1 MYQIEN
7 SGDLLKNRR
16 EHWRSRWLWLS
27 VGRNVF
33 FLGLTSL
40 LTDISAE
47 MVSVTLPLYLLFGL
61 RLAPLQFGLIDGLY
75 QGAAVLVR
83 VVSGVLADR
92 WRQPKALAATGY
104 AFSAVCKAALLAV
117 GGSWLALS
125 GVVILDRV
133 GKGIRTAPR
142 DSLIA
147 SSTNAERLATAFGVH
162 RAMDTAGAMLGPL
175 VAAGLLALAPDAYD
189 AVFVVSLCFA
199 LVGLAII
206 VLLVENSVQPVS
218 TTTSPAVDWRAIGQL
233 LAQPKFRALVL
244 VSSGLALTT
253 LSDNFIY
260 LALRR
265 NFGFGLGLFPLLY
278 VATALIYMALA
289 IPIGRLADRVG
300 RGRMFVMGYAF
311 LALVYGLT
319 LMPGLPPL
327 AGWGSLIV
335 LGLYYA
341 ATEGV
346 LMARASE
353 LLPATLRTTG
363 LAVLTTG
370 TGLARL
376 LASFAYGAFWGW
388 WGPETA
394 TTTFLAGLGLMLGL
408 AALTLFR
415 AGQRKTMTDD
425 SRA

>member
-7 SGDLLKNRR
+7 SGDLIKNKR
-16 EHWRSRWLWLS
+16 EHLRSRLLWLS

-83 VVSGVLADR
+83 MVSGVLADR
-92 WRQPKALAATGY
+92 WRRPKALAAAGY
-104 AFSAVCKAALLAV
+104 AFSAICKAGLLMV

-147 SSTNAERLATAFGVH
+147 SSTSTERLATAFGVH
-162 RAMDTAGAMLGPL
+162 RALDTAGAMLGPL
-175 VAAGLLALAPDAYD
+175 VAAGLLALTPNAYD
-189 AVFVVSLCFA
+189 TVFVVSLCFA
-199 LVGLAII
+199 LVGLAVI
-206 VLLVENSVQPVS
+206 VLLVENPAPS
-218 TTTSPAVDWRAIGQL
+218 TLATTSPPVDWRAVREL
-233 LAQPKFRALVL
+233 LRQPKFRAWVW
-244 VSSGLALTT
+244 VSSGLALMT

-265 NFGFGLGLFPLLY
+265 NFGFSLGLFPLLY
-278 VATALIYMALA
+278 VATALIYMTLA

-300 RGRMFVMGYAF
+300 RGRVFGLGYAL
-311 LALVYGLT
+311 LAVVYGLV
-319 LMPGLPPL
+319 LLPGLPPFV
-327 AGWGSLIV
+327 GWSVLIG

-353 LLPATLRTTG
+353 LLPDTLRTTG
-363 LAVLTTG
+363 LAMLTTG

-376 LASFAYGAFWGW
+376 LASFAYGALWGW
-388 WGPETA
+388 LGPEMA
-394 TTTFLAGLGLMLGL
+394 TLIFLAGLSLMLGL

-415 AGQRKTMTDD
+415 SDQSKETTNE

>member
-1 MYQIEN
+1 
-7 SGDLLKNRR
+7 
-16 EHWRSRWLWLS
+16 
-27 VGRNVF
+27 
-33 FLGLTSL
+33 
-40 LTDISAE
+40 
-47 MVSVTLPLYLLFGL
+47 
-61 RLAPLQFGLIDGLY
+61 
-75 QGAAVLVR
+75 LVR

-92 WRQPKALAATGY
+92 WRRPKALAAVGY
-104 AFSAVCKAALLAV
+104 AFSAICKAALLAV
-117 GGSWLALS
+117 GGNWLALS
-125 GVVILDRV
+125 GVVILDRI

-147 SSTNAERLATAFGVH
+147 SSTKAERLATAFGVH

-175 VAAGLLALAPDAYD
+175 VAAGLLALVPNAYD
-189 AVFVVSLCFA
+189 AVFVTSLCFA
-199 LVGLAII
+199 LVGLAVL
-206 VLLVENSVQPVS
+206 VLLVEDPTSAVPNTATPAMVTPDTVTPDTVMPVAAAP
-218 TTTSPAVDWRAIGQL
+218 TVDWRTIWQL
-233 LAQPKFRALVL
+233 LAQPNFRALVL
-244 VSSGLALTT
+244 VSSGLALMT

-265 NFGFGLGLFPLLY
+265 NFDFSLGLFPLLY
-278 VATALIYMALA
+278 VATALIYMVLA
-289 IPIGRLADRVG
+289 IPVGRLADRIG
-300 RGRMFVMGYAF
+300 RGRVFVAGYGL
-311 LALVYGLT
+311 LALVYGLV

-327 AGWGSLIV
+327 AGWSSLIV

-353 LLPATLRTTG
+353 LLPQALRTTG

-376 LASFAYGAFWGW
+376 LASFAYGAVWGQ

-394 TTTFLAGLGLMLGL
+394 TVAFLVGLVGMLGF

-415 AGQRKTMTDD
+415 SNPRKELTND
-425 SRA
+425 SPI

>member
-7 SGDLLKNRR
+7 SGDLLKNKR
-16 EHWRSRWLWLS
+16 EHLRSRWLWLS

-47 MVSVTLPLYLLFGL
+47 MVSVTLPLYLLFNL

-83 VVSGVLADR
+83 MVSGVLADR
-92 WRQPKALAATGY
+92 WRRPKALAIAGY
-104 AFSAVCKAALLAV
+104 AFSAICKAGLLLV

-142 DSLIA
+142 DALIA
-147 SSTNAERLATAFGVH
+147 SSTTTERLATAFGVH

-175 VAAGLLALAPDAYD
+175 VAAGLLALAPNAYD

-199 LVGLAII
+199 LVGLAVI
-206 VLLVENSVQPVS
+206 VLLVENPPA
-218 TTTSPAVDWRAIGQL
+218 TAAAPASPPVDWGAVRQL
-233 LAQPKFRALVL
+233 LAQPNFRTLAWI
-244 VSSGLALTT
+244 SSGLALMT

-265 NFGFGLGLFPLLY
+265 SYGFSLGLFPLLY
-278 VATALIYMALA
+278 VVTALIYMLLA
-289 IPIGRLADRVG
+289 IPVGRLADRVG
-300 RGRMFVMGYAF
+300 RGRVFVLGYGLLAVVYG
-311 LALVYGLT
+311 LALV
-319 LMPGLPPL
+319 PGLPQFM
-327 AGWGSLIV
+327 GWGSLLV

-353 LLPATLRTTG
+353 LLPETHRTTG

-376 LASFAYGAFWGW
+376 LASFTYGAVWGW
-388 WGPETA
+388 LGPEAA
-394 TTTFLAGLGLMLGL
+394 TVVFLAGLGLMLVF

-415 AGQRKTMTDD
+415 SDPRKEITHD
-425 SRA
+425 SHA